1 MPRDYEGF
9 QYVSQHI
16 HYFWL
21 GSMCHFLNILSR
33 QSFPRLKHV
42 QSIYTVKFAI
52 YLEKTCPK
60 PRVSFSSQLLHFLF
74 SSLRTTDA
82 LVSTVSPVQLQ
93 APQNIAC
100 VILIMIAAFTKSS
113 PETVLRYIS
122 CLLTFRNYLVSILN
136 IQIFSLTHNFY
147 IVLSNNIICFSR
159 A

>member
-9 QYVSQHI
+9 QCVSQHI
-16 HYFWL
+16 HYSGCVQCAIF
-21 GSMCHFLNILSR
+21 FNILSK
-33 QSFPRLKHV
+33 QSFSRLKHV

-52 YLEKTCPK
+52 YLEQTCPK

-74 SSLRTTDA
+74 SSLRTIDA

-93 APQNIAC
+93 APQNIVC
-100 VILIMIAAFTKSS
+100 VILIMIAAFTKSR

-122 CLLTFRNYLVSILN
+122 CLLTFSNYLVSFLN
-136 IQIFSLTHNFY
+136 IQIFSLIHNFY
-147 IVLSNNIICFSR
+147 IVLSNNMICFSR